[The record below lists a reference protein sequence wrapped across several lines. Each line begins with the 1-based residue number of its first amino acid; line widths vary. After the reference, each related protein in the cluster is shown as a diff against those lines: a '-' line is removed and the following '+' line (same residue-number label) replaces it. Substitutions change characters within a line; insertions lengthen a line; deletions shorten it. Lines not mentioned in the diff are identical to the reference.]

1 MKYVVKFRKPHGSR
15 HFQNVVEKYTITRGE
30 RAGRTDIRDR
40 LFDTYEEAEEIRK
53 LYAEICGE
61 KNTKIAERKA

>member
-1 MKYVVKFRKPHGSR
+1 MKFVVKFRKPHGSR

-40 LFDTYEEAEEIRK
+40 LFDTYEEAEEVRK
-53 LYAEICGE
+53 CYAIMFGE
-61 KNTKIAERKA
+61 QNTKIVERKG